1 MPDRLT
7 CSRNNEEIHKL
18 TLLRNGECQNDRA
31 YLAMF
36 LLLVVVTAS
45 AWAQTAATSGEVEN
59 VFPQARALYVD
70 AQQNPQLS
78 GHETQPAEK
87 LVSRLRT
94 LGYEVTEHVG
104 GNGIVALLKN
114 GPGPTVMLRTE
125 LDALPVE
132 EKTGLPY
139 ASKIHTKDDAGHEV
153 PVMHACGHDL
163 HMASLMGTATI
174 MAHTKQTWHG
184 TLILIGQP
192 AEETIT
198 GAKKMI
204 DDGLFSRF
212 PKPDIGVALHDTNL
226 LPVGQ
231 VGVAPGYSKANADS
245 LRITIYG
252 KGGHGATPE
261 KTIDPVLIAARTAV
275 TLQSIVAREIKP
287 GDAAVITVGYIQ
299 AGTKNNI
306 IPDDAQMGLTVRSYK
321 PEVRQHLLAAIER
334 VAKGEAQAAG
344 AERMPLIEKYEST
357 AAVYNDPVLTK
368 HLAATLETAVG
379 KGNVLWEEPI
389 MTSEDYSYFVEQGV
403 PSFYFTLGAA
413 NPQKFSEAKSA
424 GKDLP
429 SNHSPLFAPD
439 AEPALRTGIATE
451 VIVLRDL
458 LKGSATD
465 VKQMTEANSR

>member
-1 MPDRLT
+1 
-7 CSRNNEEIHKL
+7 
-18 TLLRNGECQNDRA
+18 
-31 YLAMF
+31 
-36 LLLVVVTAS
+36 
-45 AWAQTAATSGEVEN
+45 
-59 VFPQARALYVD
+59 
-70 AQQNPQLS
+70 
-78 GHETQPAEK
+78 
-87 LVSRLRT
+87 
-94 LGYEVTEHVG
+94 
-104 GNGIVALLKN
+104 
-114 GPGPTVMLRTE
+114 
-125 LDALPVE
+125 
-132 EKTGLPY
+132 
-139 ASKIHTKDDAGHEV
+139 
-153 PVMHACGHDL
+153 MHACGHDL
-163 HMASLMGTATI
+163 HMASLFGTAEI
-174 MAHTKQTWHG
+174 MARNKQSWHG

-231 VGVAPGYSKANADS
+231 VGVTPGYSKANADS

-287 GDAAVITVGYIQ
+287 GDAAVITVGYLQ

-321 PEVRQHLLAAIER
+321 PDVRQHLLAAIDR
-334 VAKGEAQAAG
+334 VVKAEAQAGG
-344 AERMPLIEKYEST
+344 AERMPAIEKYEST
-357 AAVYNDPVLTK
+357 SAVYNDPVLTR
-368 HLAATLETAVG
+368 HLAGVLEAALGREAV
-379 KGNVLWEEPI
+379 EAEPPI
-389 MTSEDYSYFVEQGV
+389 MASEDYSYFVEQGV

-413 NPQKFSEAKSA
+413 NQQKFAEAKSS

-429 SNHSPLFAPD
+429 ANHSPLFAPD

-451 VIVLRDL
+451 VTVLRDL
-458 LKGSATD
+458 LKGNAAD